1 MFPEYVG
8 LKSIDAVVKLFDGQD
23 VPLRDVIPTVSMTA
37 ELLERFY
44 PKINGAWTPDFT
56 VLANVPAKGDCTKI

>member
-1 MFPEYVG
+1 
-8 LKSIDAVVKLFDGQD
+8 VVKLFDGQD